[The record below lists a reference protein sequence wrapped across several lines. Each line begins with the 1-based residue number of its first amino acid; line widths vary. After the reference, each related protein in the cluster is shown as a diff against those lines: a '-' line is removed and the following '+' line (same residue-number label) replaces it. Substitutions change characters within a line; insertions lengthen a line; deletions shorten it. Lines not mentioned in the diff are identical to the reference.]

1 MKLTLRSLRLFIRLS
16 HPLPLLAGFLLYGL
30 GSAIAYFL
38 GRSLDLGLYLLGQ
51 SLVTILQLAAH
62 FSFEYHEP
70 QLESEDFK
78 PNPYL
83 GISRAL
89 GPEGFARQTALNAT
103 IVCLVIVATLVS
115 ILLVGGQI
123 PLVAWLILLLIF
135 LGYFFYSTPPIR
147 LLASGYG
154 ELVLS
159 LVIAG
164 LIPTFS
170 FALQTGELHRL
181 ILMSITPL
189 VALHFAMMISFELPE
204 YARNIKLD
212 KRTLMVRLGWATAMR
227 LHDLAIVFAIGSFLV
242 AFINGLPRR
251 VVFGALIALPL
262 AAVQVWHMERI
273 RRGFPARLRNLTIAA
288 LGLFGLTI
296 YLELIGYLLS

>member
-1 MKLTLRSLRLFIRLS
+1 MNPTLKRLRLFLRLS
-16 HPLPLLAGFLLYGL
+16 HPLPLLGGALLYGL
-30 GSAIAYFL
+30 GSAIASYL
-38 GRSLDLGLYLLGQ
+38 GRPFDFGLYMLGQ
-51 SLVTILQLAAH
+51 SLVTVLQLAAH

-70 QLESEDFK
+70 QVEGEDHR

-83 GISRAL
+83 GVSRAL
-89 GPEGFARQTALNAT
+89 GPEGLSRQTALNAT
-103 IVCLVIVATLVS
+103 VVCLVIATTLVS
-115 ILLVGGQI
+115 IMLVGGQI

-135 LGYFFYSTPPIR
+135 LGYFFYSTPPVR
-147 LLASGYG
+147 LLTSGYG

-164 LIPTFS
+164 LIPSFS

-181 ILMSITPL
+181 LLMSTTPL
-189 VALHFAMMISFELPE
+189 VALHFAMMINFELPE
-204 YARNIKLD
+204 YARNVKLE
-212 KRTLMVRLGWATAMR
+212 KRTLMVRLGWATVMR
-227 LHDLAIVFAIGSFLV
+227 IHDLAIVFAIASFLV

-251 VVFGALIALPL
+251 VSLGALIALPL

-288 LGLFGLTI
+288 LGLFGLVI

>member
-273 RRGFPARLRNLTIAA
+273 RRGFPARLRNLTIVA

>member
-1 MKLTLRSLRLFIRLS
+1 MNTTLRRLRLFLRLS
-16 HPLPLLAGFLLYGL
+16 HPLPLLGGALLYGL
-30 GSAIAYFL
+30 GSTIASYL
-38 GRSLDLGLYLLGQ
+38 GRPFDFGLYILGQ

-62 FSFEYHEP
+62 YSFEYHEP
-70 QLESEDFK
+70 QVEGEDYQ

-83 GISRAL
+83 GVSRAL
-89 GPEGFARQTALNAT
+89 GPERLSRQTALNAT
-103 IVCLVIVATLVS
+103 AVCLVIAATLVS
-115 ILLVGGQI
+115 IMLIGGQI
-123 PLVAWLILLLIF
+123 PLVAWLILLLLF
-135 LGYFFYSTPPIR
+135 LGYFFYSTPPVR
-147 LLASGYG
+147 LLTSGYG

-181 ILMSITPL
+181 ILMSTTPL

-204 YARNIKLD
+204 YARNVKLD
-212 KRTLMVRLGWATAMR
+212 ERTLMVRLGWATAMR
-227 LHDLAIVFAIGSFLV
+227 IHDLAIAFAIASFLV

-251 VVFGALIALPL
+251 VALGALIALPL

-288 LGLFGLTI
+288 SGLLGLTI

>member
-1 MKLTLRSLRLFIRLS
+1 MNITLGRTRLFLRLS
-16 HPLPLLAGFLLYGL
+16 HPLPLLGGALLYGL
-30 GSAIAYFL
+30 GSAIASYL
-38 GRSLDLGLYLLGQ
+38 GRPFDVGIYLLGQ

-62 FSFEYHEP
+62 YSFEYHEP
-70 QLESEDFK
+70 QLEVEGSRS
-78 PNPYL
+78 NPYL
-83 GISRAL
+83 GVSKAL
-89 GPEGFARQTALNAT
+89 APGGLSPQTALNAT
-103 IVCLVIVATLVS
+103 IICLVIAATLVS
-115 ILLVGGQI
+115 IMLVGGQI

-135 LGYFFYSTPPIR
+135 LGYFFYSTPPVR
-147 LLASGYG
+147 LIASGYG
-154 ELVLS
+154 ELALS

-170 FALQTGELHRL
+170 FTLQTGELHRL
-181 ILMSITPL
+181 MLMSTTPL

-204 YARNIKLD
+204 YARNVKLE
-212 KRTLMVRLGWATAMR
+212 KRTLMIRLGWATAMR
-227 LHDLAIVFAIGSFLV
+227 IHDLAIFFAIASFLV

-251 VVFGALIALPL
+251 VALGALIALPL
-262 AAVQVWHMERI
+262 AVIQVWHMERI

>member
-1 MKLTLRSLRLFIRLS
+1 MNTTRSRLRLFLHLS
-16 HPLPLLAGFLLYGL
+16 HPLPLLAGALLYGL
-30 GSAIAYFL
+30 GSAIASYL
-38 GRSLDLGLYLLGQ
+38 GRPFNLGLYLLGQ

-62 FSFEYHEP
+62 YSFEYHEP
-70 QLESEDFK
+70 QLEVEGSRS
-78 PNPYL
+78 NPYL
-83 GISRAL
+83 GLSKAL
-89 GPEGFARQTALNAT
+89 APGGFSPQTALYAT
-103 IVCLVIVATLVS
+103 VVCLVIAATLVS

-135 LGYFFYSTPPIR
+135 LGYYFFNTPPVR
-147 LLASGYG
+147 LLSSGYG

-170 FALQTGELHRL
+170 FVLQTGELHRL
-181 ILMSITPL
+181 MLMSTTPL

-204 YARNIKLD
+204 YARNVRLE

-227 LHDLAIVFAIGSFLV
+227 IHDLAIFFTIASFIV

-251 VVFGALIALPL
+251 VALGALIALPL
-262 AAVQVWHMERI
+262 AVVQVWHMERI

>member
-1 MKLTLRSLRLFIRLS
+1 VKLTLRSLRLFIRLS

>member
-1 MKLTLRSLRLFIRLS
+1 MNPTLKRLRLFLRLS
-16 HPLPLLAGFLLYGL
+16 HPLPLLGGALLYGL
-30 GSAIAYFL
+30 GSAIASYL
-38 GRSLDLGLYLLGQ
+38 GRPFDLGLYMLGQ
-51 SLVTILQLAAH
+51 ILVTILQLAGH
-62 FSFEYHEP
+62 YSFEYHEP
-70 QLESEDFK
+70 QFESEDSR

-83 GISRAL
+83 GFSKAL
-89 GPEGFARQTALNAT
+89 APGGLSPQTALYAT
-103 IVCLVIVATLVS
+103 IVCLVIAATLVS
-115 ILLVGGQI
+115 IMLVGGQI
-123 PLVAWLILLLIF
+123 PLVAWLILLLFF
-135 LGYFFYSTPPIR
+135 LGYFFYSTPPVR
-147 LLASGYG
+147 FHTSGYG

-164 LIPTFS
+164 LIPSFS
-170 FALQTGELHRL
+170 FALQADELHRL
-181 ILMSITPL
+181 MLMSTTPL

-204 YARNIKLD
+204 YARNVKLE

-227 LHDLAIVFAIGSFLV
+227 IHDLTMVFAFASFLV

-251 VVFGALIALPL
+251 VALGALIALPL

>member
-1 MKLTLRSLRLFIRLS
+1 MNITLERLRLFLRLS
-16 HPLPLLAGFLLYGL
+16 HPLPILAGALLYGL
-30 GSAIAYFL
+30 GSAIASYL
-38 GRSLDLGLYLLGQ
+38 GRPFDLGLYLLGQ
-51 SLVTILQLAAH
+51 SLVTMLQLAAH
-62 FSFEYHEP
+62 YSFEYHEP
-70 QLESEDFK
+70 QVEVEGSRS
-78 PNPYL
+78 NPYL
-83 GISRAL
+83 GLSKAL
-89 GPEGFARQTALNAT
+89 AEGGLSLQTALNAT
-103 IVCLVIVATLVS
+103 IVCLVIAATLVS
-115 ILLVGGQI
+115 IMLVGGQI

-135 LGYFFYSTPPIR
+135 LGYFFYSTPPVR
-147 LLASGYG
+147 LLTSGYG

-181 ILMSITPL
+181 MLMSTTPL

-204 YARNIKLD
+204 YARNVKLE
-212 KRTLMVRLGWATAMR
+212 KRTLMIRLGWATAMR
-227 LHDLAIVFAIGSFLV
+227 IHDLTIVFAIASFLV

-251 VVFGALIALPL
+251 VALGALIALPL

>member
-1 MKLTLRSLRLFIRLS
+1 VKLNLRSLRLFLRLS
-16 HPLPLLAGFLLYGL
+16 HPLPLLGGALLFGL
-30 GSAIAYFL
+30 GSAIASFL
-38 GRSLDLGLYLLGQ
+38 GRNLDLGLYVLGQ
-51 SLVTILQLAAH
+51 GLVTILQLAAH

-70 QLESEDFK
+70 QVESEDIR

-89 GPEGFARQTALNAT
+89 GPGGLSRQTALNAT
-103 IVCLVIVATLVS
+103 VVCLAIAAILVS

-123 PLVAWLILLLIF
+123 PLLAWLILLLFF
-135 LGYFFYSTPPIR
+135 LGYFFYSTPPVR

-181 ILMSITPL
+181 ILMSTTPL
-189 VALHFAMMISFELPE
+189 IALHFAMMISFELPE

-212 KRTLMVRLGWATAMR
+212 RRTLMVRLGWATAMR
-227 LHDLAIVFAIGSFLV
+227 VHDLAIVFAIANFLV

-251 VVFGALIALPL
+251 VAFGALIALPL
-262 AAVQVWHMERI
+262 AAIQVWHMERI
-273 RRGFPARLRNLTIAA
+273 RRGFPARLRNLTIVAM
-288 LGLFGLTI
+288 GLFGLTI

>member
-1 MKLTLRSLRLFIRLS
+1 VKLNLRSLRLFIRLS
-16 HPLPLLAGFLLYGL
+16 HPLPLLGGFLLYGL
-30 GSAIAYFL
+30 GSAIASFL

-70 QLESEDFK
+70 QVESEDIR

-83 GISRAL
+83 GSSRAL
-89 GPEGFARQTALNAT
+89 GPGGLSRQTALNAI
-103 IVCLVIVATLVS
+103 IVCLAIAATLVS
-115 ILLVGGQI
+115 ILLVGGRI

-135 LGYFFYSTPPIR
+135 LGYFFYSTPPVR

-181 ILMSITPL
+181 ILMSTTPL

-227 LHDLAIVFAIGSFLV
+227 FHDLAIVFAIASFLV
-242 AFINGLPRR
+242 AFINGLPKR
-251 VVFGALIALPL
+251 VAFGALIALPL

-273 RRGFPARLRNLTIAA
+273 RRGFPARLRNLTIVAS
-288 LGLFGLTI
+288 GLFGLTI